1 MGSIFDFIGGRRILN
16 GFIFQC
22 LLTGKSSVKNI
33 TFSSLNGNFLNGL
46 LVPRY
51 QVNGESPVKSST
63 ENSPLSLN
71 GEFSVKLLTGDSLLS
86 RYPVDGRGWSGMVG
100 DGRGWSEMVGD
111 GRGWSG
117 NGRGWS
123 GSFSKKI
130 ALPVHLLRQVFL
142 NKGLTRELE

>member
-1 MGSIFDFIGGRRILN
+1 M
-16 GFIFQC
+16 
-22 LLTGKSSVKNI
+22 
-33 TFSSLNGNFLNGL
+33 FSSLNGNFLNGL

-100 DGRGWSEMVGD
+100 DGRGMVGD
-111 GRGWSG
+111 GRGPLS
-117 NGRGWS
+117 
-123 GSFSKKI
+123 
-130 ALPVHLLRQVFL
+130 
-142 NKGLTRELE
+142 NKTLASEKHPRKTHGK